1 MLRSAPSGKMSVPI
15 MKSVRDLQNAI
26 LQADLMPTEKLVGLC
41 VAFHINRT
49 TQATR
54 LRQSTIAEEC
64 GLSVRSV
71 KRAFKALRD
80 AGLLEMKATG
90 RSPIIHVCT
99 GNNTGNVEGPREAP
113 QRGHE
118 RRKMPWEYDTTLST
132 VAEEQDKR
140 ERERL
145 AREVECR

>member
-1 MLRSAPSGKMSVPI
+1 

-26 LQADLMPTEKLVGLC
+26 LHADLMPTEKLVGLC
-41 VAFHINRT
+41 VAFHVNRR

-54 LRQSTIAEEC
+54 LRQATIAEEC

-80 AGLLEMKATG
+80 AGLLDIQATG

-99 GNNTGNVEGPREAP
+99 GNNTGNVEGPQEAP
-113 QRGHE
+113 QRGQMK
-118 RRKMPWEYDTTLST
+118 RKMPWEYDTEFST
-132 VAEEQDKR
+132 VSEEQDKR
-140 ERERL
+140 EREQL
-145 AREVECR
+145 KREEEEYGAL

>member
-1 MLRSAPSGKMSVPI
+1 MT
-15 MKSVRDLQNAI
+15 SVRDLQNAI

-41 VAFHINRT
+41 VAFHLNAKT
-49 TQATR
+49 KTTR
-54 LRQSTIAEEC
+54 LRQATIAEEC

-80 AGLLEMKATG
+80 SGLLEMQATG

-99 GNNTGNVEGPREAP
+99 GNNTGNVEGPRVAP
-113 QRGHE
+113 QLGQIEH
-118 RRKMPWEYDTTLST
+118 RKPWEYDTEFST

-145 AREVECR
+145 VRETAWH

>member
-1 MLRSAPSGKMSVPI
+1 

-41 VAFHINRT
+41 VAFHINRK
-49 TQATR
+49 TQTTR
-54 LRQSTIAEEC
+54 LRQATIAEEC

-80 AGLLEMKATG
+80 AGLLDMQATG

-99 GNNTGNVEGPREAP
+99 GNNTGNVEGPQEAP
-113 QRGHE
+113 QQGQE
-118 RRKMPWEYDTTLST
+118 KRKMPWEYDTEFST

-145 AREVECR
+145 AREEINRNYKKDSAL

>member
-1 MLRSAPSGKMSVPI
+1 

-41 VAFHINRT
+41 VAFHINRR

-54 LRQSTIAEEC
+54 LRQATIAEEC
-64 GLSVRSV
+64 GLSISSV
-71 KRAFKALRD
+71 KRAFRALRD

-90 RSPIIHVCT
+90 RSPIIHVGT
-99 GNNTGNVEGPREAP
+99 GNDTGNVEGPDEAP
-113 QRGHE
+113 QRGPGK
-118 RRKMPWEYDTTLST
+118 RKMPWEYDTTLST
-132 VAEEQDKR
+132 AAEEQDKR

-145 AREVECR
+145 AREQN

>member
-1 MLRSAPSGKMSVPI
+1 

-41 VAFHINRT
+41 VAFHLNAKT
-49 TQATR
+49 KTTR
-54 LRQSTIAEEC
+54 LRQATIAEEC
-64 GLSVRSV
+64 GMSVRSV

-80 AGLLEMKATG
+80 SGLIETQATG

-99 GNNTGNVEGPREAP
+99 GNNTGNVEGPQVAP
-113 QRGHE
+113 QRGQMEH
-118 RRKMPWEYDTTLST
+118 RMPWEYE

-145 AREVECR
+145 AREMV

>member
-1 MLRSAPSGKMSVPI
+1 MSR

-26 LQADLMPTEKLVGLC
+26 FQADLMPTEKLVGLC
-41 VAFHINRT
+41 VAFHINRR

-71 KRAFKALRD
+71 QRAFKALRD
-80 AGLLEMKATG
+80 ADLLDMQATG

-99 GNNTGNVEGPREAP
+99 GNNTGNVEPPLEAG
-113 QRGHE
+113 QIRHE
-118 RRKMPWEYDTTLST
+118 KRKMPWEYDTELST

-145 AREVECR
+145 AREMAWR

>member
-1 MLRSAPSGKMSVPI
+1 MG
-15 MKSVRDLQNAI
+15 SVRDLQNAI

-41 VAFHINRT
+41 VAFHINRK
-49 TQATR
+49 TQTTR
-54 LRQSTIAEEC
+54 LRQATIAEEC

-80 AGLLEMKATG
+80 SGLLEMKATG
-90 RSPIIHVCT
+90 RSPIIYVCT
-99 GNNTGNVEGPREAP
+99 GNNTGNVEGPQKAP
-113 QRGHE
+113 QRGHQK
-118 RRKMPWEYDTTLST
+118 RKMPWEYDTELST

-145 AREVECR
+145 AREEESHGDF

>member
-1 MLRSAPSGKMSVPI
+1 MLN

-41 VAFHINRT
+41 VAFHVNRR

-54 LRQSTIAEEC
+54 LRQATIAEEC

-80 AGLLEMKATG
+80 SRLLEMQATG
-90 RSPIIHVCT
+90 RSPIIRIGT
-99 GNNTGNVEGPREAP
+99 GNNTGNVEGPLVAP
-113 QRGHE
+113 QRGQMEH
-118 RRKMPWEYDTTLST
+118 KMPWEYDTELST
-132 VAEEQDKR
+132 VVEEQDKR

-145 AREVECR
+145 AREQN

>member
-1 MLRSAPSGKMSVPI
+1 MNR

-41 VAFHINRT
+41 VAFHVNRR
-49 TQATR
+49 TQTTR

-64 GLSVRSV
+64 GLSVSSV
-71 KRAFKALRD
+71 KRAFRALWE

-90 RSPIIHVCT
+90 RSPIIYVCT
-99 GNNTGNVEGPREAP
+99 GNNTGNVEGSP
-113 QRGHE
+113 QRPLPDHE
-118 RRKMPWEYDTTLST
+118 KRKMPWEYDTELST
-132 VAEEQDKR
+132 AAEEQDKR

-145 AREVECR
+145 AREEHGKI